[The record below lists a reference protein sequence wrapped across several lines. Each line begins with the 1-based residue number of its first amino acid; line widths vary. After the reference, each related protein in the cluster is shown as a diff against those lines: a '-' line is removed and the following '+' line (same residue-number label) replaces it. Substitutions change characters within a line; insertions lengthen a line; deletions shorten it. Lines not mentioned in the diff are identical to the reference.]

1 MSPAGVVTASLA
13 LCAFTANCL
22 LLLVLRRAELR
33 TRRVIG
39 RSEPI
44 GPTPLA
50 DEIEGW
56 LRELR

>member
-1 MSPAGVVTASLA
+1 MSTAGVVTASLA
-13 LCAFTANCL
+13 LCTFIANCT

-33 TRRVIG
+33 ARRVIG
-39 RSEPI
+39 S
-44 GPTPLA
+44 TPLA

>member
-1 MSPAGVVTASLA
+1 MSTAGVVTASLA
-13 LCAFTANCL
+13 LCAFTANCTL
-22 LLLVLRRAELR
+22 LVVLRRAELR
-33 TRRVIG
+33 ARRVIG
-39 RSEPI
+39 HFEPI